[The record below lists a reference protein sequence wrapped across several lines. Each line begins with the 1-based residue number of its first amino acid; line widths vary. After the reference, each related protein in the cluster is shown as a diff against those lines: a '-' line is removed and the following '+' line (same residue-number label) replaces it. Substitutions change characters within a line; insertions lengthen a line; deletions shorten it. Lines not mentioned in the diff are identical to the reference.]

1 MGVKY
6 FNMVS
11 LMRMINICIRINDL
25 IIYRFDSLKPRE
37 YVPMYRSS
45 IGHKSLILS
54 ILCLSFVITPDAAH
68 ADEVNVYSA
77 RKEALILPLLK
88 RFEAETGIGFNL
100 ITAKADALLKR
111 LEVEGQS
118 TPADVFITSDAG
130 RLQRARE
137 AGVLQPVDNPVL
149 AARIPENLRDKDNY
163 WFGLSQRARVI
174 FYAKEK
180 VDPAELSTY
189 EALADEKWRQRI
201 CIRSSGNIYNQS
213 LVASMIVADGIE
225 QTEAWA
231 RGLVAN
237 FARKPAG
244 GDTDQL
250 RAAAAG
256 LCDIAI
262 ANTYYFGRLV
272 NSDKAKDQKV
282 ATSLGVFWPNQ
293 DGRGAHINVSGAGI
307 TKYAKHRAA
316 AERLLEFLVS
326 AEAQTWYAEVN
337 NEYPVVA
344 DAKIPATLMSF
355 GEFKGDSL
363 NLTHLGENN
372 RAALQLMDRA
382 GWR

>member
-1 MGVKY
+1 
-6 FNMVS
+6 
-11 LMRMINICIRINDL
+11 
-25 IIYRFDSLKPRE
+25 
-37 YVPMYRSS
+37 MYRSLIGPKS
-45 IGHKSLILS
+45 IVLS
-54 ILCLSFVITPDAAH
+54 ILGLSLALGQSVVQ

-77 RKEALILPLLK
+77 RKEALILPLLEK
-88 RFEAETGIGFNL
+88 FKAETGIGFNL

-111 LEVEGQS
+111 LESEGRS
-118 TPADVFITSDAG
+118 TPADIFITADAG
-130 RLQRARE
+130 RLQRARD
-137 AGVLQPVDNPVL
+137 AGVLQPVDNPIL
-149 AARIPENLRDKDNY
+149 AARIPQNLRDKDNY

-174 FYAKEK
+174 FYAREK
-180 VDPAELSTY
+180 VDASELSTY
-189 EALADEKWRQRI
+189 EALADEKWKHRI
-201 CIRSSGNIYNQS
+201 CIRSSDNIYNQS
-213 LVASMIVADGIE
+213 LVASMIEADGVD

-272 NSDKAKDQKV
+272 NSDKEKDQEV
-282 ATSLGVFWPNQ
+282 ANKLGLFWPNQ
-293 DGRGAHINVSGAGI
+293 NGRGAHINVSGAGI
-307 TKYAKHRAA
+307 TKYARHREA

-326 AEAQTWYAEVN
+326 AESQTWYAEVN

-344 DAKIPATLMSF
+344 DAAIPATLVSF
-355 GEFKGDSL
+355 GKFKSDSL
-363 NLTHLGENN
+363 NLTFLGENN
-372 RAALQLMDRA
+372 RAAVQLMDRA

>member
-1 MGVKY
+1 MGVKCL
-6 FNMVS
+6 NMVS

-25 IIYRFDSLKPRE
+25 VIYRLDSPQAQE
-37 YVPMYRSS
+37 YVPMYRSL
-45 IGHKSLILS
+45 IGSKSLILS
-54 ILCLSFVITPDAAH
+54 ILSLSLVFGQGFAH

-77 RKEALILPLLK
+77 RKEALILPLLEQ
-88 RFEAETGIGFNL
+88 FAAETGIGFNL

-111 LEVEGQS
+111 LESEGHS
-118 TPADVFITSDAG
+118 TPADVFITTDAG
-130 RLQRARE
+130 RLQRARK

-149 AARIPENLRDKDNY
+149 ADRIPENLRDKDNY

-174 FYAKEK
+174 FYAKNK

-189 EALADEKWRQRI
+189 EALADAKWKQRI

-213 LVASMIVADGIE
+213 LVASMIEADGIE

-293 DGRGAHINVSGAGI
+293 DDRGAHINVSGAGI
-307 TKYAKHRAA
+307 TKYAQHRAA

-355 GEFKGDSL
+355 GKFKGDSL
-363 NLTHLGENN
+363 NLTQLGENN
-372 RAALQLMDRA
+372 RAAVQLMDRA
-382 GWR
+382 GWH

>member
-1 MGVKY
+1 
-6 FNMVS
+6 
-11 LMRMINICIRINDL
+11 
-25 IIYRFDSLKPRE
+25 
-37 YVPMYRSS
+37 MYRRSK
-45 IGHKSLILS
+45 GHKSLIS
-54 ILCLSFVITPDAAH
+54 SVLCLTLVFGQGLAQAE
-68 ADEVNVYSA
+68 EVNVYSA
-77 RKEALILPLLK
+77 RKEALILPLLEK
-88 RFEAETGIGFNL
+88 FKAQTGIGFNL
-100 ITAKADALLKR
+100 ITAKADELLKR
-111 LEVEGQS
+111 LESEGQS
-118 TPADVFITSDAG
+118 TPADVFITTDAG
-130 RLQRARE
+130 RLQRARD
-137 AGVLQPVDNPVL
+137 AGVLQAIDNPVL
-149 AARIPENLRDKDNY
+149 NSRIPVNMRDKENY

-174 FYAKEK
+174 FYAKDR
-180 VDPAELSTY
+180 VNLAELSTY
-189 EALADEKWRQRI
+189 EALADEKWKKRV

-213 LVASMIVADGIE
+213 LVASMIVADGVE

-272 NSDKAKDQKV
+272 NSDKEKDQKV

-293 DGRGAHINVSGAGI
+293 EDRGAHINVSGAGV
-307 TKYAKHRAA
+307 TRYASHPAA

-326 AEAQTWYAEVN
+326 AESQTWYGEVN

-344 DAKIPATLMSF
+344 DATISATLMSF
-355 GEFKGDSL
+355 GEFRGDSL
-363 NLTHLGENN
+363 NLTLLGENN
-372 RAALQLMDRA
+372 RAAVKLMDRA